1 MPVKS
6 TLTAN
11 RIALK
16 IALSYAFFGLCW
28 ILFSDR
34 LLAMLVSDP
43 QLLTEIQSIKGAAYV
58 LVTALLVF
66 LLATRS
72 LRNKLLIDEQR
83 LQAQDLYCELV
94 ERTDDFVTQVNAQ
107 GQFTFVNG
115 RSRDIFEL
123 EPEACI
129 GLSAFDFVYPDD
141 RIRTIEQFQSA
152 LEQRLESVEFENRQ
166 QSRSGKLTRML
177 WMTNIHY
184 HPNGKVESI
193 NGIAHDITRRK
204 QITDTLLQ
212 TEKMVS
218 LGGLTAGIAHEIN
231 NPLAG
236 ILQSA
241 QLLQNRFDPEK
252 FKTTQALQE
261 SGLSAA
267 AWNTFLERQKV
278 AQLLKNIRESGLRVA
293 RIVADLLDFS
303 SNRELRAHCVDIR
316 ALLEQTVELAS
327 KEFDLSTRF
336 DFRSITI
343 VRDYPDDPPSLL
355 CDRTQM
361 QQTFLNLLQNGAH
374 AMLTNPQVDRQP
386 MFFLRMR
393 TVDDWLEIEIED
405 NGAGMDE
412 ATCRRI
418 FEPFFTTKEVGQG
431 TGLGLFVAYF
441 IITEKHAGKL
451 QVRSKPGS
459 GTCFT
464 INLPLGEISC

>member
-1 MPVKS
+1 M
-6 TLTAN
+6 
-11 RIALK
+11 
-16 IALSYAFFGLCW
+16 
-28 ILFSDR
+28 
-34 LLAMLVSDP
+34 
-43 QLLTEIQSIKGAAYV
+43 
-58 LVTALLVF
+58 
-66 LLATRS
+66 
-72 LRNKLLIDEQR
+72 
-83 LQAQDLYCELV
+83 
-94 ERTDDFVTQVNAQ
+94 
-107 GQFTFVNG
+107 
-115 RSRDIFEL
+115 
-123 EPEACI
+123 
-129 GLSAFDFVYPDD
+129 
-141 RIRTIEQFQSA
+141 
-152 LEQRLESVEFENRQ
+152 
-166 QSRSGKLTRML
+166 
-177 WMTNIHY
+177 
-184 HPNGKVESI
+184 
-193 NGIAHDITRRK
+193 
-204 QITDTLLQ
+204 
-212 TEKMVS
+212 
-218 LGGLTAGIAHEIN
+218 
-231 NPLAG
+231 
-236 ILQSA
+236 
-241 QLLQNRFDPEK
+241 
-252 FKTTQALQE
+252 
-261 SGLSAA
+261 
-267 AWNTFLERQKV
+267 
-278 AQLLKNIRESGLRVA
+278 A